1 MKVVLLGGSGFI
13 GRALARQLCAHG
25 HEVVIP
31 TRVLERARELFP
43 LPTASVT
50 LANIRNEATLRQ
62 TLAGCDAVVNL
73 VGILHPERG
82 SGFDA
87 AHVELPRAV
96 AKACADLGIPR
107 LVHMSALNAD
117 VNGPSAYLRSRG
129 QSEAAVLDALKGS
142 GVALTLLRPSVVF
155 GREDNFLNMLAG
167 LVRMYPVIPLGSARA
182 QFQPVHVEDVAAA
195 IVASLEQ
202 PAKDATHELVG
213 PEVFTLR
220 DLVIFVIT
228 TLKKRRVVIELPH
241 ALAMLQAMAF
251 EFPPGKWLGAALGI
265 ALTRD
270 NVRSMSQPNV
280 SSEQFPFGIRP
291 ASLRTIAP
299 TWLLGE
305 NSRSHYQSLRSRA
318 AR

>member
-1 MKVVLLGGSGFI
+1 MRVAILGGSGFI
-13 GRALARQLCAHG
+13 GRALARQLCARG

-31 TRVLERARELFP
+31 TRVLERARELLL
-43 LPTASVT
+43 LPTASVR
-50 LANIRNEATLRQ
+50 LANIRNAETLRQ
-62 TLAGCDAVVNL
+62 TLSGCDAVVNL

-87 AHVELPRAV
+87 AHVELPRTV
-96 AKACADLGIPR
+96 AIACADLHIPR

-117 VNGPSAYLRSRG
+117 VKGPSAYLRSRG
-129 QSEAAVLDALKGS
+129 QGEAAVHEALKGS
-142 GVALTLLRPSVVF
+142 HAALTVLRPSVVF

-167 LVRMYPVIPLGSARA
+167 LVRMYPVIPLGSAQA
-182 QFQPVHVEDVAAA
+182 QFQPVHVEDVAAV

-202 PAKDATHELVG
+202 PANSATHELVG

-220 DLVIFVIT
+220 DLVVFVIT
-228 TLKKRRVVIELPH
+228 TLDKRRVVVELPH

-270 NVRSMSQPNV
+270 NVRSMSLPNV
-280 SSEQFPFGIRP
+280 SSAAFSFGIRP
-291 ASLRTIAP
+291 ASLRSIAP
-299 TWLLGE
+299 AWLRGE
-305 NSRSHYQSLRSRA
+305 SSRSHYQSLRSRA